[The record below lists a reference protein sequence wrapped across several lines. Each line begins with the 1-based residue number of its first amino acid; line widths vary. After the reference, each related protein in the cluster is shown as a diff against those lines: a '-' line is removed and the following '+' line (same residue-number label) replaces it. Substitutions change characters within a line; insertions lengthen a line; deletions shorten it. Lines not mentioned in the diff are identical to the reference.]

1 MQPKFTNMKIAME
14 CLFPDFEA
22 GTCCPEKWSSS
33 CNPGLARTIHRSL
46 DAKSIFSRFINK
58 DPEKFVDQFLPEIS
72 AKIGAILKNVLNSVL
87 QSVESRYMID
97 SA

>member
-33 CNPGLARTIHRSL
+33 CNPGLARTIH
-46 DAKSIFSRFINK
+46 RFINK